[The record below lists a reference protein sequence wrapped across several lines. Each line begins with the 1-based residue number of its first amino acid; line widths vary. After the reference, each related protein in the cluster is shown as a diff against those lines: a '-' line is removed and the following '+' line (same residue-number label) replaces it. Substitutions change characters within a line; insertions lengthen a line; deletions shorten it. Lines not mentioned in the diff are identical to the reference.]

1 MIWLMMKQDKFHRIF
16 TWMIGV
22 KDIAD
27 IWYSRSW
34 FILLFKEGKNNILKA
49 TSFSCIVHL
58 YPALPHTSWTFEI
71 TFTFTQQGK
80 FNRNV
85 WSDNCN
91 WAICLPYQN
100 LLRVCVAVGGPVWL
114 IQLDYDQ
121 TDDATRQIMPQ
132 IFDTELI
139 LLSKPMH
146 MCCTVLM
153 YPGKHVAS
161 SLKVQKMWNDSTPSF
176 GHWRGNALFQSI
188 RLAITANVSR
198 LELLSNTVR
207 IRCNILIR

>member
-1 MIWLMMKQDKFHRIF
+1 MDDRCRRSWRNGLSLAKQPLSNIMIEKVPKMNSLHALTAER
-16 TWMIGV
+16 T
-22 KDIAD
+22 D

-80 FNRNV
+80 FNLNV

-91 WAICLPYQN
+91 WASCLPYQN
-100 LLRVCVAVGGPVWL
+100 LLRVCVAVGGPVWF

-121 TDDATRQIMPQ
+121 TDDATRQSMPH
-132 IFDTELI
+132 ICDA
-139 LLSKPMH
+139 H
-146 MCCTVLM
+146 AHVL
-153 YPGKHVAS
+153 HCS
-161 SLKVQKMWNDSTPSF
+161 D
-176 GHWRGNALFQSI
+176 
-188 RLAITANVSR
+188 VSR
-198 LELLSNTVR
+198 
-207 IRCNILIR
+207 